1 MYHQSVSIRVCHPRP
16 HLESPRAATLLSRS
30 VGLHLPDAFSAA
42 LLVSTAMPVSQR
54 LRSVSAAMPEPV
66 YSSTD
71 TAQTKRRRLSAP
83 YMPVAARLYYAD
95 MAARLCAPSSSRA
108 APVAPP
114 QSPPLRADQ
123 KGKRTRRPKA
133 AETTDDST
141 TPPAAGSSTSLPAAS
156 SAALPLPQPDAV
168 PAALQAPVQATSPRA
183 THRQGASTPRQQAIR
198 RQQPIRLRFVGGE
211 LVQLP
216 PHAAAPERPP
226 APRIMTGGT
235 RPPRLRVIELPTSD
249 SDSYSDGTAHSDAD
263 VEMET
268 PLPPRAAAPERR
280 VPLVARPPRHR
291 HIQCLSGPMRAL
303 PSRWML
309 PRHVRDQV
317 TD

>member
-1 MYHQSVSIRVCHPRP
+1 
-16 HLESPRAATLLSRS
+16 
-30 VGLHLPDAFSAA
+30 
-42 LLVSTAMPVSQR
+42 MPVAQR
-54 LRSVSAAMPEPV
+54 LRSVSAAMPEAV
-66 YSSTD
+66 YFSSD
-71 TAQTKRRRLSAP
+71 TGQTKRRRLSAP
-83 YMPVAARLYYAD
+83 YMPANMAARLYYAD

-133 AETTDDST
+133 AETTDDTT

-156 SAALPLPQPDAV
+156 SAALPLPQPDDV
-168 PAALQAPVQATSPRA
+168 PAAVQAPVHATSPRA
-183 THRQGASTPRQQAIR
+183 THRQGASTPRQQA
-198 RQQPIRLRFVGGE
+198 IRLRFVGGE

-280 VPLVARPPRHR
+280 VPSWSRPAPLVARPPRRDHMR
-291 HIQCLSGPMRAL
+291 GPPGPMRAL
-303 PSRWML
+303 PSRRTL
-309 PRHVRDQV
+309 PRHVRDQA

>member
-1 MYHQSVSIRVCHPRP
+1 
-16 HLESPRAATLLSRS
+16 
-30 VGLHLPDAFSAA
+30 
-42 LLVSTAMPVSQR
+42 MPVAQR
-54 LRSVSAAMPEPV
+54 LRSVSAAMPEAV
-66 YSSTD
+66 YFSSD
-71 TAQTKRRRLSAP
+71 TGQTKRRRLSAP
-83 YMPVAARLYYAD
+83 YMPANMAARLYYAD
-95 MAARLCAPSSSRA
+95 MATRLCAPSSSRA

-133 AETTDDST
+133 AETTDGTT

-156 SAALPLPQPDAV
+156 SAALPLPQPDDV
-168 PAALQAPVQATSPRA
+168 PAALQAPVHATSPRA

-198 RQQPIRLRFVGGE
+198 QQQAIRLRFVGGE
-211 LVQLP
+211 VVQLR
-216 PHAAAPERPP
+216 PERPP
-226 APRIMTGGT
+226 APRITTGGT

-280 VPLVARPPRHR
+280 VPRVPYMPRPARHR
-291 HIQCLSGPMRAL
+291 HIQTLSGPMRAL
-303 PSRWML
+303 PSR
-309 PRHVRDQV
+309 HVRDQA

>member
-1 MYHQSVSIRVCHPRP
+1 
-16 HLESPRAATLLSRS
+16 
-30 VGLHLPDAFSAA
+30 
-42 LLVSTAMPVSQR
+42 MPVSQR

-198 RQQPIRLRFVGGE
+198 WQQPVRLRFVGGE

-216 PHAAAPERPP
+216 PHAAAPQRPP
-226 APRIMTGGT
+226 APRITTGGT
-235 RPPRLRVIELPTSD
+235 HPPHLRVIELPTSD
-249 SDSYSDGTAHSDAD
+249 SDSYSDGTAPSDAD

-268 PLPPRAAAPERR
+268 HTWGLRAAAPERR
-280 VPLVARPPRHR
+280 VPRVPLVPRPARHR
-291 HIQCLSGPMRAL
+291 HIQTLSGPMRAL
-303 PSRWML
+303 PSRRTL
-309 PRHVRDQV
+309 PRHVRDQA

>member
-1 MYHQSVSIRVCHPRP
+1 
-16 HLESPRAATLLSRS
+16 
-30 VGLHLPDAFSAA
+30 
-42 LLVSTAMPVSQR
+42 MPVSQR
-54 LRSVSAAMPEPV
+54 LRSVSAAMPEAV
-66 YSSTD
+66 YFSSD
-71 TAQTKRRRLSAP
+71 TGQTKRRRLSAP
-83 YMPVAARLYYAD
+83 YMPANMAARLYYAD
-95 MAARLCAPSSSRA
+95 MATRLCAPSSSRA

-133 AETTDDST
+133 AETTDGTT

-156 SAALPLPQPDAV
+156 SAALPLPGALALVPLPDDV
-168 PAALQAPVQATSPRA
+168 PAAVQAPVHATSPRA

-198 RQQPIRLRFVGGE
+198 QQQAIRLRFVGGE
-211 LVQLP
+211 LVQLR
-216 PHAAAPERPP
+216 PERPP
-226 APRIMTGGT
+226 APRITTGGT

-280 VPLVARPPRHR
+280 VPRVPYMPRPARHR
-291 HIQCLSGPMRAL
+291 HIQTLSGPMRAL
-303 PSRWML
+303 PSR
-309 PRHVRDQV
+309 HVRDEA

>member
-1 MYHQSVSIRVCHPRP
+1 
-16 HLESPRAATLLSRS
+16 
-30 VGLHLPDAFSAA
+30 
-42 LLVSTAMPVSQR
+42 MPVSQR
-54 LRSVSAAMPEPV
+54 LRSVSAAMPEAV
-66 YSSTD
+66 YFSSD
-71 TAQTKRRRLSAP
+71 TGQTKRRRLSAP
-83 YMPVAARLYYAD
+83 YMPANMAARLYYAD
-95 MAARLCAPSSSRA
+95 MATRLCAPSSSRA

-133 AETTDDST
+133 AETTDGTT

-156 SAALPLPQPDAV
+156 SAALPLPGALALVPLPDDV
-168 PAALQAPVQATSPRA
+168 PAAVQAPVHATSPRA

-198 RQQPIRLRFVGGE
+198 QQQAIRLRFVGGE
-211 LVQLP
+211 VVQLR
-216 PHAAAPERPP
+216 PERPP
-226 APRIMTGGT
+226 APRITTGGT

-268 PLPPRAAAPERR
+268 PLPPRAAAPERGVPR
-280 VPLVARPPRHR
+280 VPYMPRPARHR
-291 HIQCLSGPMRAL
+291 HIQTLSGPMRAL
-303 PSRWML
+303 PSRRTL
-309 PRHVRDQV
+309 PRHVRDQA